1 MMKKLFSLFFAIS
14 LTLSAC
20 GIASMQPAPP
30 VQTGTPTTIPTATQT
45 PTATIT
51 PLPTIPT
58 FTPTFD
64 VSSIVTVTPA
74 QKAECPKENLAG
86 ASPLEFE
93 VFPSGAKY
101 VGHTT
106 IDIIQN
112 FLNSGGSVESLK
124 IELSKVN
131 SNFTFQDITNDGVH
145 DLILTSGSVFQ
156 IVNILYCDK
165 GQYRVFPKDDIESE
179 ALGSDNIQFR
189 ILDLNQNG
197 ISDIISIGSGRT
209 GLEINI

>member
-1 MMKKLFSLFFAIS
+1 
-14 LTLSAC
+14 
-20 GIASMQPAPP
+20 
-30 VQTGTPTTIPTATQT
+30 
-45 PTATIT
+45 
-51 PLPTIPT
+51 
-58 FTPTFD
+58 
-64 VSSIVTVTPA
+64 
-74 QKAECPKENLAG
+74 
-86 ASPLEFE
+86 
-93 VFPSGAKY
+93 PSGAKY

-112 FLNSGGSVESLK
+112 FLKSGGSVESLK

-145 DLILTSGSVFQ
+145 DLIRTSGSVFQ
-156 IVNILYCDK
+156 IVNILYCAK
-165 GQYRVFPKDDIESE
+165 GRSRVFPKDDIEYE

-209 GLEINI
+209 GLEINILEWNGEVFTNLTEFGAWMPGAGVIDFQLVDVDRNNILEIVL